1 MKKKVL
7 IILGWI
13 LIWQLGAILVNN
25 KILLVGPLQVLSA
38 LFFMVQKVSFW
49 TSLFFTMSRIILGTF
64 TGMVLGVILAWASY
78 QKPLI
83 RDILQPAVLFLK
95 AVPVVSFI
103 VLILIA
109 FGNTVLSL
117 FISLI
122 VVFPIFYINTLE
134 GLEHTDGK
142 MLELAQVFEIKTIAK
157 MKVIY
162 FRSVYPYIL
171 SALELA
177 CGMAIKSG
185 IAAEVIGQ
193 ARNTIGNGIYQSK
206 IYFST
211 DELLA
216 WTFVVLLISWLYE
229 KILLYIFRKAEP
241 K

>member
-83 RDILQPAVLFLK
+83 RDILQPVVLFLK

>member
-13 LIWQLGAILVNN
+13 LVWQIGAILVNN

-38 LFFMVQKVSFW
+38 LFFMLQKSAFW
-49 TSLFFTMSRIILGTF
+49 TSLTFTMSRIILGTIA
-64 TGMVLGVILAWASY
+64 GMLSGILFAWISY

-83 RDILQPAVLFLK
+83 KDILQPVVLFLK

-109 FGNTVLSL
+109 FGNTILSL
-117 FISLI
+117 LISLI

-134 GLEHTDGK
+134 GLLHTDIK
-142 MLELAQVFEIKTIAK
+142 MLELAEVFEIKPLSKI
-157 MKVIY
+157 KVIY
-162 FRSVYPYIL
+162 FRSVYPYLL

-193 ARNTIGNGIYQSK
+193 ARNTIGNNIYQSK

-216 WTFVVLLISWLYE
+216 WTFVVLLLSWLYE
-229 KILLYIFRKAEP
+229 KILLILFRKVEP

>member
-83 RDILQPAVLFLK
+83 RDILQPVILFLK

>member
-83 RDILQPAVLFLK
+83 RDILQPVVLFLK

-193 ARNTIGNGIYQSK
+193 ARYTIGNGIYQSK

>member
-134 GLEHTDGK
+134 GLEHTDEK

>member
-134 GLEHTDGK
+134 GIEHTDEK